1 VVCGRL
7 VNVYSRHNPALAFL
21 YRTDHPLS
29 KDPAGLGPIDSP
41 HVENLDA
48 SPHVPT
54 GSDAYHF
61 ALPAVLD
68 EAGLLADR

>member
-1 VVCGRL
+1 M
-7 VNVYSRHNPALAFL
+7 NVYSRHNPALAFL

-29 KDPAGLGPIDSP
+29 KEPSGLCPVASP

-48 SPHVPT
+48 SPHVPN

-68 EAGLLADR
+68 EAGLLAAT